1 MNICCSVYLSLCM
14 KSISSYYYYWTFSVN
29 SKQSRKTLL
38 DIIDLELTS
47 LAKVFYTLYKKQNI
61 ENNNISLCY
70 SLNSL
75 EALQYFD

>member
-14 KSISSYYYYWTFSVN
+14 KPISSYYYYWTFSVN

-38 DIIDLELTS
+38 DNIDLELTKFI
-47 LAKVFYTLYKKQNI
+47 KVFYTLFKKQNI
-61 ENNNISLCY
+61 ENNNISFWY